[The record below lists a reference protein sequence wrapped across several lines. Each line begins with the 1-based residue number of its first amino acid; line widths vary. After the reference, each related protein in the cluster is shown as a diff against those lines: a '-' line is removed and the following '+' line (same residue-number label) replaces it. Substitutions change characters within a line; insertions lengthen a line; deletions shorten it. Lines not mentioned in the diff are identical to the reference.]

1 MSYDKILAKFAA
13 ELKEKYG
20 SRIEK
25 VILYG
30 SAARGELGEESD
42 IDVLVV
48 VDKKDRRIVR
58 EIEAL
63 AVKTMKRI
71 NRLVSPLIL
80 DKEAYAEMVRERYP
94 FILRVRREGVVYA

>member
-1 MSYDKILAKFAA
+1 MSYDRVLAKFAW
-13 ELKEKYG
+13 ELKERYG

-48 VDKKDRRIVR
+48 VDKKDRRIVK